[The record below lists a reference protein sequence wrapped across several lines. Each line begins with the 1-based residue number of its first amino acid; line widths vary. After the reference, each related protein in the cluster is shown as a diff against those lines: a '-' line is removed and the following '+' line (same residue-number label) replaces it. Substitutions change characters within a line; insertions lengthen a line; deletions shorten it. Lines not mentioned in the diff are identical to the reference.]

1 MAFSLTKYFSKEHTL
16 NFVFALI
23 PASFIAGN
31 LVLNTNIILF
41 IILSLIYY
49 GKDLFKINYEIV
61 DKLILIFFIF
71 ALFTG
76 IFNSIENYLYM
87 ESISIDPKHDF
98 TVLYKTLFY
107 LRYLLFYFCVRFL
120 LRNSLINLKYFYYSC
135 LLCSLFVSLDILYQ
149 LKFGKDIFG
158 YEGIFIK
165 SASRLSGPFGDELI
179 AGTYLQRFSVIALF
193 FFPFFYQNLGK
204 NKIIIIV
211 VALFMLF
218 FVTIILSGNRMP
230 LIMFMGLI
238 VLVILFEKK
247 IRKYLLAL
255 AFLASVVFAIIYTQN
270 RNIESQITTF
280 YLQAKKLSSV
290 VFSENIDRYAL
301 PDHFAEFES
310 FYDTWLMNK
319 YIGGGIRSFRLNC
332 PHRQNIH
339 PDERKKCNTHP
350 HNYYLEILS
359 DIGIVGLGIIFSIFL
374 AVVYKSFIKKYF
386 LKSYLNTNII
396 ITPFIYLFLIEIFP
410 IKSTGS
416 FFTTM
421 NSLYIFLIMAI
432 LIGLAKKQN

>member
-1 MAFSLTKYFSKEHTL
+1 
-16 NFVFALI
+16 
-23 PASFIAGN
+23 
-31 LVLNTNIILF
+31 
-41 IILSLIYY
+41 
-49 GKDLFKINYEIV
+49 
-61 DKLILIFFIF
+61 
-71 ALFTG
+71 
-76 IFNSIENYLYM
+76 
-87 ESISIDPKHDF
+87 
-98 TVLYKTLFY
+98 
-107 LRYLLFYFCVRFL
+107 
-120 LRNSLINLKYFYYSC
+120 
-135 LLCSLFVSLDILYQ
+135 
-149 LKFGKDIFG
+149 
-158 YEGIFIK
+158 
-165 SASRLSGPFGDELI
+165 
-179 AGTYLQRFSVIALF
+179 
-193 FFPFFYQNLGK
+193 
-204 NKIIIIV
+204 
-211 VALFMLF
+211 
-218 FVTIILSGNRMP
+218 MP

-238 VLVILFEKK
+238 VLVVLFEKK

-280 YLQAKKLSSV
+280 FLQAKKLSSV
-290 VFSENIDRYAL
+290 VFSDNIDRYAL

-332 PHRQNIH
+332 PHRPNLH

-421 NSLYIFLIMAI
+421 NSLYLFLIMAI
-432 LIGLAKKQN
+432 LVGLAKKKN